1 VTSLHDGMNLV
12 AKEYIAA
19 RDDEQGALILSQFTG
34 ASRELRDAI
43 IVNPYDVEQMGE
55 AIRSALEMDP
65 EERHNRMVQM
75 RRNVK
80 ENNIYRWAGNLITE
94 LSEIRVGDNE
104 SSIEPS
110 DLLKSPDS
118 TPNLRTVHLSVVPP
132 RTNFGG

>member
-1 VTSLHDGMNLV
+1 MNLV

-19 RDDEQGALILSQFTG
+19 REDEQGALILSQFTG

-43 IVNPYDVEQMGE
+43 IVNPYDVDQMAE
-55 AIRSALEMDP
+55 AIRSALEMDA
-65 EERHNRMVQM
+65 EERHVRMVQM
-75 RRNVK
+75 RRVVK

-110 DLLKSPDS
+110 DLLKSPE
-118 TPNLRTVHLSVVPP
+118 TGPNYRSVHLSVVPP
-132 RTNFGG
+132 RTSVGG

>member
-1 VTSLHDGMNLV
+1 
-12 AKEYIAA
+12 
-19 RDDEQGALILSQFTG
+19 
-34 ASRELRDAI
+34 
-43 IVNPYDVEQMGE
+43 
-55 AIRSALEMDP
+55 MDP

-75 RRNVK
+75 RRIVK

-110 DLLKSPDS
+110 DLLKSSDS